1 MVHISFDY
9 TQVLPFVSRDEINL
23 FESEF
28 SLHHKNIYRRQG
40 KGSEFLGWVDLPG
53 KTGHDLL
60 SRLKADAHAIR
71 EQSDVVVVVGIGGSY
86 LGARAII
93 EALSGGLSTP
103 VIQDTHR
110 PEVVYAGHHLDAV
123 YHQQLLKYLDR
134 RDYSVIVISK
144 SGTTTEPAIAFR
156 LIRKHIEEKYGIE
169 AASKRIYAITDA
181 QRGALKKLSLERG
194 YTTYDIPDDIGGRYS
209 VLSPVG
215 LLPIAV
221 AGFDVKE
228 IVDGARAMAGF
239 LKHHD
244 MLADN
249 PAGSYAVIRNILYNK
264 GKTTEIL
271 VGYNPSLMYFIE
283 WWKQLFGESEGKD
296 GKGIFPAG
304 LGFTTDLHSMGQYIQ
319 DGLHNIFET
328 VITVGKSQETISIP
342 RDDDNLDGLNYLA
355 GRGLD
360 YVNVMAA
367 RATMMAHVDGG
378 VPNLEI
384 RLPALNAY
392 HLGEL
397 VYFFEMACAISGY
410 ILDVNP
416 FDQPGVESYKR
427 NMFALLGK
435 PGFEKETK
443 TLRERLKR
451 EGFKDSY

>member
-9 TQVLPFVSRDEINL
+9 TQVLPFVSQDEINL
-23 FESEF
+23 FEREF
-28 SLHHKNIYRRQG
+28 SLHQKNIYRRQG

-53 KTGHDLL
+53 KTGHDLF
-60 SRLKADAHAIR
+60 SRLEADAHAIR
-71 EQSDVVVVVGIGGSY
+71 EESEVVVIVGIGGSY
-86 LGARAII
+86 LGARAVI
-93 EALSGGLSTP
+93 EALSGPLPMPG
-103 VIQDTHR
+103 VQDVNR
-110 PEVVYAGHHLDAV
+110 PEVVYAGHHLDAG
-123 YHQQLLKYLDR
+123 YHQQLLKYLDQ

-156 LIRKHIEEKYGIE
+156 LVRKHIEEKYGIE
-169 AASKRIYAITDA
+169 AGSKRIYAITDA
-181 QRGALKKLSLERG
+181 QRGALKKLSIERG

-209 VLSPVG
+209 VLTPVG

-221 AGFDVKE
+221 AGFDVKK
-228 IVDGARAMAGF
+228 IMDGARAMAGF
-239 LKHHD
+239 LKQHNK
-244 MLADN
+244 LADN
-249 PAGSYAVIRNILYNK
+249 PAASYAVIRNILYNK

-296 GKGIFPAG
+296 DKGIFPAG

-319 DGLHNIFET
+319 EGLHNIFET
-328 VITVGKSQETISIP
+328 VVTVGTSQKTMDIP
-342 RDDDNLDGLNYLA
+342 SDDDNLDGLNYLS

-360 YVNVMAA
+360 YVNAMAV

-384 RLPALNAY
+384 HLPAMDAQN
-392 HLGEL
+392 LGEL
-397 VYFFEMACAISGY
+397 IYFFEMACAISGY

-443 TLRERLKR
+443 VLRERLKR
-451 EGFKDSY
+451 EGFNDSY

>member
-9 TQVLPFVSRDEINL
+9 TQVLPFVSQDEINL
-23 FESEF
+23 FDREF
-28 SLHHKNIYRRQG
+28 SLHQKNIYRRQG

-53 KTGHDLL
+53 KTGHALF
-60 SRLKADAHAIR
+60 SRLEADAHAIR
-71 EQSDVVVVVGIGGSY
+71 EQSEVVVVVGIGGSY
-86 LGARAII
+86 LGARAVI
-93 EALSGGLSTP
+93 EALSGAFPKPG
-103 VIQDTHR
+103 VQDVNR
-110 PEVVYAGHHLDAV
+110 PEIVYAGHHLDAG
-123 YHQQLLKYLDR
+123 YHQQLLKYLDH

-156 LIRKHIEEKYGIE
+156 LVRKHIEEKYGIE
-169 AASKRIYAITDA
+169 AASKRVYAITDA
-181 QRGALKKLSLERG
+181 QRGALKKLAMERG

-209 VLSPVG
+209 VLAPVG

-228 IVDGARAMAGF
+228 IMDGARAMAGF
-239 LKHHD
+239 LKQHNK
-244 MLADN
+244 LEDN
-249 PAGSYAVIRNILYNK
+249 PAASYAVIRNILYNK

-296 GKGIFPAG
+296 GKGLFPAG
-304 LGFTTDLHSMGQYIQ
+304 LIFTTDLHSMGQYIQ

-328 VITVGKSQETISIP
+328 VVTVGTSKETMDIP

-360 YVNVMAA
+360 YVNAKAV

-384 RLPALNAY
+384 HLPAMEAHN
-392 HLGEL
+392 LGEL
-397 VYFFEMACAISGY
+397 IYFFEMACAISGY

-443 TLRERLKR
+443 MLRERLKR
-451 EGFKDSY
+451 EGFNDSY